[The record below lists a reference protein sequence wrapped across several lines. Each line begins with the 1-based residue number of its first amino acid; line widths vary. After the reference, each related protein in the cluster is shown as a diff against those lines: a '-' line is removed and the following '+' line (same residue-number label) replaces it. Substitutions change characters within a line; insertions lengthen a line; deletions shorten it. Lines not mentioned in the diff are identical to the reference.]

1 MNLYD
6 IFEAVNFRLAKD
18 KIGNAYTPDKFNKAL
33 EAINSQ
39 QYTKEL
45 GKVLKITANGVEI
58 IPNADQLEINWFK
71 KSEALTRTTPNGVG
85 LPTDYRQYI
94 SLKINGRKADI
105 VTSELLDK
113 YAASVLA
120 WNPNER
126 PVASFFPD
134 YIQTIPTT
142 HSSAV
147 LVYYRLPLTP
157 YMDYVVDANRN
168 IYYMPVGSTV
178 TAEDGSLNDSNGNEI
193 ANSIFHLTATSYP
206 YTSRTQE
213 LDWRTTYHSAFI
225 DFLVEW
231 GAMNLRD
238 AFAEQV
244 SQKP

>member
-33 EAINSQ
+33 EAINSS
-39 QYTKEL
+39 QYEKEL
-45 GKVLKITANGVEI
+45 GKVIEVTANGI
-58 IPNADQLEINWFK
+58 KRKPDTDQLQISWFRSK
-71 KSEALTRTTPNGVG
+71 GTLKVHPEGYY
-85 LPTDYRQYI
+85 LPIDYRHYI
-94 SLKINGRKADI
+94 SLKIGGRKADV
-105 VTSELLDK
+105 VTPDILDK
-113 YAASVLA
+113 YASSVLA
-120 WNPNER
+120 FNPVER
-126 PVASFFPD
+126 PVCSYYND
-134 YIQTIPTT
+134 HVQTIPLNTGALL
-142 HSSAV
+142 S
-147 LVYYRLPLTP
+147 YYRNPLVP

-168 IYYMPVGSTV
+168 IYFMPVGSTV
-178 TAEDGSLNDSNGNEI
+178 TAEDGSLNDFLGNEI